1 MDAPTTPR
9 VILRLSDK
17 DSRRISPSSAA
28 SVCDHAI
35 SRRSL
40 LALLAGIAINPRL
53 TWAAAEIPSLL
64 DHVIL
69 GCDDLDRG
77 IDFVEKHTGVRA
89 AFGGVHPGR
98 GTRNALLSLGERK
111 YLEIMAPDPAQQV
124 TLQIPRLRELKE
136 PRIVGWA
143 VHPADVNRLAVR
155 FREASVAFKDPQPGS
170 RQRPDGKVLHWKS
183 FTLIDDRNGLLPF
196 FIEWS
201 ADSLHPSAD
210 APKGCRLEHFAAV
223 SPRPDDLAKQVA
235 ILQIDLSISSGE
247 KPALQATIVG
257 PQGELTATS

>member
-1 MDAPTTPR
+1 METQG
-9 VILRLSDK
+9 
-17 DSRRISPSSAA
+17 
-28 SVCDHAI
+28 
-35 SRRSL
+35 RRSFI
-40 LALLAGIAINPRL
+40 AVVAGTAFAPLL
-53 TWAAAEIPSLL
+53 TWAAAEFPSLL
-64 DHVIL
+64 DHFIL

-77 IDFVEKHTGVRA
+77 INFVEKHTGVRA

-124 TLQIPRLRELKE
+124 TPQIPRLRELKE

-143 VHPADVNRLAVR
+143 VHPIDMTQLAAHLH
-155 FREASVAFKDPQPGS
+155 EAGVAFKDPQPGS

-183 FTLIDDRNGLLPF
+183 LTLIDDHDGLLPF

-210 APKGCRLEHFAAV
+210 APKGCRLVHFGAV
-223 SPRPDDLAKQVA
+223 APQPDDLAKLVTL
-235 ILQIDLSISSGE
+235 LQIDLPISRGDQ
-247 KPALQATIVG
+247 PALQATIAG
-257 PQGELTATS
+257 PKGELTATS

>member
-1 MDAPTTPR
+1 METQG
-9 VILRLSDK
+9 
-17 DSRRISPSSAA
+17 
-28 SVCDHAI
+28 
-35 SRRSL
+35 RRSFI
-40 LALLAGIAINPRL
+40 AVVAGTAFAPLL
-53 TWAAAEIPSLL
+53 TWAAAEFPSLL
-64 DHVIL
+64 DHFIL

-77 IDFVEKHTGVRA
+77 INFVEKHTGVRA

-124 TLQIPRLRELKE
+124 TPQIPRLRELKE

-143 VHPADVNRLAVR
+143 VHPIDMTQLAAHLH
-155 FREASVAFKDPQPGS
+155 EAGVAFKDPQPGS

-183 FTLIDDRNGLLPF
+183 LTLIDDRNGLLPF

-210 APKGCRLEHFAAV
+210 APKGCRLVHFGAV
-223 SPRPDDLAKQVA
+223 APQPDDLAKLVTL
-235 ILQIDLSISSGE
+235 LQIDLPISRGDQ
-247 KPALQATIVG
+247 PALQATIVG
-257 PQGELTATS
+257 PQGQLTATS

>member
-1 MDAPTTPR
+1 M
-9 VILRLSDK
+9 
-17 DSRRISPSSAA
+17 
-28 SVCDHAI
+28 
-35 SRRSL
+35 
-40 LALLAGIAINPRL
+40 LAGGSALVRSIA
-53 TWAAAEIPSLL
+53 WAGSDFPALL
-64 DHVIL
+64 DHFIL

-111 YLEIMAPDPAQQV
+111 YLEIMAPDPAQHV
-124 TLQIPRLRELKE
+124 TPQIPRLRELKE

-143 VHPADVNRLAVR
+143 VHPADVTQVAARL
-155 FREASVAFKDPQPGS
+155 READVAFKDPQPGS
-170 RQRPDGKVLHWKS
+170 RRRPDGKVLHWKS
-183 FTLIDDRNGLLPF
+183 LTLNDDHHGLLPF

-210 APKGCRLEHFAAV
+210 APKGCRLVHFGAV
-223 SPRPDDLAKQVA
+223 TPQSDDLAKLA
-235 ILQIDLSISSGE
+235 TILQIDLPISHAD

-257 PQGELTATS
+257 PKDELAATS